1 MLVFQREAQCP
12 GIHQFVL
19 RNRIPFQLL
28 SAGCHLF
35 DINIFR
41 GFAGGLDHQ
50 FAFRIE
56 LLVQPDRH
64 LVEGRRSHNIIQV
77 TGTGRIESHHREDRP
92 GRHRTRIVVT
102 RKSVRSIMIIFAQQF
117 ANQLLRT
124 PGFSLEIAEEVR
136 IGDIRLVC
144 HIVVPYR

>member
-41 GFAGGLDHQ
+41 GLRAD
-50 FAFRIE
+50 
-56 LLVQPDRH
+56 
-64 LVEGRRSHNIIQV
+64 
-77 TGTGRIESHHREDRP
+77 
-92 GRHRTRIVVT
+92 
-102 RKSVRSIMIIFAQQF
+102 SITNSPF
-117 ANQLLRT
+117 
-124 PGFSLEIAEEVR
+124 G
-136 IGDIRLVC
+136 
-144 HIVVPYR
+144 

>member
-41 GFAGGLDHQ
+41 SLVSRLDHQ

-64 LVEGRRSHNIIQV
+64 LVEGRRGQDIIQV
-77 TGTGRIESHHREDRP
+77 TGTGRINPIIEKIAQVDIVPVSSLP
-92 GRHRTRIVVT
+92 G
-102 RKSVRSIMIIFAQQF
+102 SPFGA
-117 ANQLLRT
+117 L
-124 PGFSLEIAEEVR
+124 
-136 IGDIRLVC
+136 
-144 HIVVPYR
+144 